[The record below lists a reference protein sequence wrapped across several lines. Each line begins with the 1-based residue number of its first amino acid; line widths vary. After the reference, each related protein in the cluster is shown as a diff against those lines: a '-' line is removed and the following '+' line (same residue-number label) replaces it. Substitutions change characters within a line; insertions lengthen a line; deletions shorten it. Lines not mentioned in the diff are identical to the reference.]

1 MIDRDR
7 IEIDFARA
15 IARVDELEAM
25 AGELYELAKG
35 DVSLTL
41 TLLARSFRGENGKLF
56 LQKGKQMA
64 PEIFELADQMHKA
77 ASNIRFSAEVI
88 YKAEK
93 AAQTLAMY

>member
-1 MIDRDR
+1 MIDRER
-7 IEIDFARA
+7 MEMEFGRA
-15 IARVDELEAM
+15 IARADELEAM

>member
-1 MIDRDR
+1 
-7 IEIDFARA
+7 
-15 IARVDELEAM
+15 
-25 AGELYELAKG
+25 
-35 DVSLTL
+35 
-41 TLLARSFRGENGKLF
+41 
-56 LQKGKQMA
+56 MA